1 MFKDVAINDNWIRA
15 RQFLPR
21 SLLMLL
27 RMGPLILMQYGPLQ
41 QSLIWEKA
49 SISSSLLPDPVEFRV
64 YCTCCYF

>member
-27 RMGPLILMQYGPLQ
+27 RMGPLILMQHGPLQ